1 MKAKT
6 VQVEYVSDIVFAP
19 VAKSIKKNFGLETK
33 WISWDIAQQIQRVMM
48 PNDNRES
55 HVLIIHNTK
64 EFFIRNGV
72 CEEELRSAFISGLES
87 LLERENCPWV
97 LINTIEV
104 LDDSLVGI
112 DRTRLLGILFSLN
125 AKLVE
130 LTVKYS
136 KLRLID
142 TASALA
148 KLGFE
153 RSYNVKNDFIMK
165 LPYKRDGVEAL
176 AEAYTRSLEEI
187 FLPRKKVLA
196 VDADN
201 TLWLGVLGEDG
212 VDGIKIDPTTYPG
225 SAYWKFQKQLKAA
238 KDSGLVL
245 ALVSK
250 NNDEDMVEVFSKL
263 RMPLSLEDFTI
274 RRVNWVAKSENI
286 RSIAETL
293 NLGLDSFV
301 FVDDNA
307 FEIEQVRH
315 ACPMVDCYQFPAE
328 APEDGLLI
336 LREARN
342 IGAWQLT
349 SEDLSKTKLYAEE
362 VKRQAIKDKSHS
374 LEDYLKSL
382 ELQIEYGVNRV
393 SELARISQL
402 TNKTNQFNLTT
413 RRYSELDIKS
423 LMNAYQ
429 VYDFRIIDR
438 YGDMGI
444 VGVCIL
450 KGNYIDTFLMSC
462 RALGREVEATML
474 KIVCD
479 NNPGKMLAAEF
490 IRSPKNQM
498 VENFYTNNGFI
509 LVEDTADFKRFELE
523 FGPKPLFEIPIKEVF
538 CHE

>member
-48 PNDNRES
+48 PNDNCES

-64 EFFIRNGV
+64 EFFIRDGV
-72 CEEELRSAFISGLES
+72 GEEELRSVFISGLES

-165 LPYKRDGVEAL
+165 QPYKRDGVEAL

-293 NLGLDSFV
+293 NLGLDSFI